1 MSAAHAT
8 DTPGSH
14 GTVPMVPEALMVC
27 FAAPFGA
34 WASGSG
40 NSLLHPTPYDS
51 RGTSGRPARTE
62 TRRGGGMS
70 PGRAVRGHAEQ
81 AACSGIPKGACR
93 PSEDAERSS
102 AGREEP
108 ARRPRPGEAPR
119 GGPGDGPRHPGTESA
134 GEEHRGSSEGPR
146 TPGRVCKPGGR
157 LGLACHGEP
166 SETPRRRRAAT
177 IGHQHFTNAPKRGR
191 HVRGPCEAAAV
202 CASSRGRSAGERS
215 EGFGE
220 VLRTS

>member
-14 GTVPMVPEALMVC
+14 GTVPMVPKALVVC

-108 ARRPRPGEAPR
+108 ARRPRPGEAPAWGAQGRPQTPRHGERWR
-119 GGPGDGPRHPGTESA
+119 GARRELGGAADTGPGLQAGRAFGLSLSRRAIRNAEEEESCHHRTPAFYKRAETRTPRLWTV
-134 GEEHRGSSEGPR
+134 RGSGSVRLLPGPK
-146 TPGRVCKPGGR
+146 C
-157 LGLACHGEP
+157 
-166 SETPRRRRAAT
+166 RRE
-177 IGHQHFTNAPKRGR
+177 K
-191 HVRGPCEAAAV
+191 
-202 CASSRGRSAGERS
+202 
-215 EGFGE
+215 
-220 VLRTS
+220 